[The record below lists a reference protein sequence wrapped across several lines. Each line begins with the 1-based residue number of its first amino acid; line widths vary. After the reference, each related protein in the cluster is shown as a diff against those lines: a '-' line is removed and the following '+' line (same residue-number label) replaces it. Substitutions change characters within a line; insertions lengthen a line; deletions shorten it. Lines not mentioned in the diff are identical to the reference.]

1 MSALLGDICL
11 LYTSIAYI
19 VVSLRTQKPPKE
31 IEDYISYAGAYED
44 TEQDTSV
51 KSGIVM
57 DSGQLALVLAGR

>member
-1 MSALLGDICL
+1 M
-11 LYTSIAYI
+11 
-19 VVSLRTQKPPKE
+19 TQKPPKE